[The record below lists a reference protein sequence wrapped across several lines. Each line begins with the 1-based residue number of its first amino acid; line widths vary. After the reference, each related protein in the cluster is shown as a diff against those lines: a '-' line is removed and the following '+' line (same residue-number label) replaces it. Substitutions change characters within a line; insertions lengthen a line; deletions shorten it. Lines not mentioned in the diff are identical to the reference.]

1 MRFVGFK
8 EKSKMELYNNY
19 FFISLKKKVIGI
31 IVVIAIAAVARYN
44 VYTSQ
49 NNVKLSDLVL
59 NNVEAWADLE
69 DTKTI
74 WLS

>member
-1 MRFVGFK
+1 
-8 EKSKMELYNNY
+8 MELYNNY